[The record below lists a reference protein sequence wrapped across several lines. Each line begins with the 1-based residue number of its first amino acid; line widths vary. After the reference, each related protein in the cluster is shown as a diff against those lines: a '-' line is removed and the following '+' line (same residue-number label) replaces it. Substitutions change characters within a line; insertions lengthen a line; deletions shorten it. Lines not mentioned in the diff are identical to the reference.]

1 MRESKQNI
9 VNTGIYARIRALP
22 MTAVDRE
29 HAIHA
34 LRQAER
40 FADLL
45 VAIREKLT
53 ALRGVFLKPSLNT
66 KG

>member
-22 MTAVDRE
+22 ITASDRE
-29 HAIHA
+29 NAIHA

-45 VAIREKLT
+45 VAIKERFS
-53 ALRGVFLKPSLNT
+53 ALRVAFLKPGLNT